1 MVSFLDNNVNL
12 TLIYEKVFSVYSMQN
27 FFVSQL
33 IQKILLIKQH
43 ITVYSYVY

>member
-1 MVSFLDNNVNL
+1 MVSFLDNNVNF

-33 IQKILLIKQH
+33 IQKIMLIKQH